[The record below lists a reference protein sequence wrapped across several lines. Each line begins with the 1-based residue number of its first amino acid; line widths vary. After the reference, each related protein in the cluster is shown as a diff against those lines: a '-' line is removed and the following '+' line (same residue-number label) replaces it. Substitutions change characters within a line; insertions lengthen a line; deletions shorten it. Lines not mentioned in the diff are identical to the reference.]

1 MISYLINGN
10 TTYAVF
16 NVSWGDAIVHTLEVQ
31 YGKHNINK
39 TIEAKIRNYIASQPN
54 YAKVT
59 LKKDDTYDETK
70 GKEMAKKKLLKRYY
84 NALIHCHWIVYNYHN
99 NKLRE
104 VNMIFCKQLDS
115 INTKLDDY
123 VFALRGVHKR

>member
-1 MISYLINGN
+1 MLKGN

-16 NVSWGDAIVHTLEVQ
+16 DISWYDAILHTLEVQ
-31 YGKHNINK
+31 YGKHCLNK
-39 TIEAKIRNYIASQPN
+39 VIKHEICTYIASQPN

-59 LKKDDTYDETK
+59 LRKGDTYDETK

-104 VNMIFCKQLDS
+104 VNMIFCKQLDL

-123 VFALRGVHKR
+123 ISALKG